1 MKLLDMESMKEI
13 HAYQIGEKVFHTKE
27 ECNEYVKE
35 YNLQQILKECF
46 THCIHAES
54 MTPYFLEQFAKE
66 VSKKKE
72 EIKKWL

>member
-1 MKLLDMESMKEI
+1 MEILNVNEQELEEQDKKVPFI
-13 HAYQIGEKVFHTKE
+13 ITDLAGADWVFRKIKQI
-27 ECNEYVKE
+27 
-35 YNLQQILKECF
+35 KECF